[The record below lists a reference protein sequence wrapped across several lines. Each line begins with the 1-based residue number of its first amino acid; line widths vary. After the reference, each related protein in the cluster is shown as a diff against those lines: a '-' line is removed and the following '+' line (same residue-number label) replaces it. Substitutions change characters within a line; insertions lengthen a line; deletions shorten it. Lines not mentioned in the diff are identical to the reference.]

1 MILEREMKCFLVLII
16 SLLYSLDVKSFLMFH

>member
-1 MILEREMKCFLVLII
+1 MILEHEMKCFLVLII